1 MPNQT
6 DWILLKKTI
15 NNYKGDIAETWGYI
29 TEENANIVCTHEY
42 NGKDLF
48 DFLMFNEHF
57 SDANT
62 VASCVSLFTE
72 KNMQIIYEKHHAKYH
87 DILKLLCTDRM
98 ILLYEQYHTK
108 VHDENAGLTTDTII
122 TDQESD
128 FNNIYRTAISK
139 RYEKMLNDKPPS
151 NIIIDVINEFK
162 FLTHPYLEDFYIF
175 SLNIK
180 NIEQITKFT
189 DMYKKYMDFVPLVY
203 RLINE
208 YYLEYIKYQLKT
220 IDDMFG
226 SSFIIVLEYYE
237 NLKKCI
243 TSLPKKYVDYRYK
256 DKYGNNI
263 MFYLITLPF
272 LTEKINKEIF
282 EDFFQNNDDIP
293 LDIRN
298 SDGNTIFH
306 FIALYENEIFLKI
319 LMDWITQKQI
329 ISTENE
335 YQNKI
340 GELLK
345 IENAYGKTVFDIL
358 LEKNNYTILMK
369 IVEYMPAK
377 TYLKIT
383 NKLIE
388 NFDIIEKI
396 PNCGNINKIYFDS
409 TNYFV
414 DSLYNMKKEILYDLT
429 EYNECKLKI
438 SKLLSKC
445 SNEIDINQE
454 YCLEWLF
461 VCIKNNEFDLFKL
474 ILSKYFY
481 NEQNNI
487 SKRYLSK
494 PLTKTGEPIIITAI
508 KEQKIQ
514 FIKYLLNYDIDLFVC
529 DKSNRNVFLAALE
542 TKNIYLIRLLRE
554 YIINIPSYSSMASIM
569 ETFVNLLEKHETFNT
584 FSISDTLIK
593 MWNTIEYFA
602 NYLSNSVDSNKNNQT
617 ILNH

>member
-15 NNYKGDIAETWGYI
+15 NNYKGDVAETWGYI
-29 TEENANIVCTHEY
+29 TEDNANVVCTNECH
-42 NGKDLF
+42 GKDLF
-48 DFLMFNEHF
+48 DFLMFHEHF

-62 VASCVSLFTE
+62 VASCISLFTE

-108 VHDENAGLTTDTII
+108 IHDENAGLTTDTII
-122 TDQESD
+122 TEQESD

-139 RYEKMLNDKPPS
+139 RYEKMLCDKPPS
-151 NIIIDVINEFK
+151 NIIIEVINEFK
-162 FLTHPYLEDFYIF
+162 FLTHPYLEDFYNF
-175 SLNIK
+175 TLNIK

-189 DMYKKYMDFVPLVY
+189 DVYGKYMDFIPLVY

-226 SSFIIVLEYYE
+226 SSFIIVSEYYE
-237 NLKKCI
+237 NLKKCV

-256 DKYGNNI
+256 DKNGNNI

-272 LTEKINKEIF
+272 LTENINKDIF

-298 SDGNTIFH
+298 TDGNTIFH
-306 FIALYENEIFLKI
+306 YIALYENEIFFNI
-319 LMDWITQKQI
+319 LMEWIKQNQI
-329 ISTENE
+329 FTSENE
-335 YQNKI
+335 YYDKI
-340 GELLK
+340 SELLK
-345 IENAYGKTVFDIL
+345 IENAFGKTVFDIL
-358 LEKNNYTILMK
+358 LEKNSYVILMK
-369 IVEYMPAK
+369 IIEFMPVK
-377 TYLKIT
+377 SYLKIT

-409 TNYFV
+409 INYFM
-414 DSLYNMKKEILYDLT
+414 DSLHKMKKEILYDLT
-429 EYNECKLKI
+429 EYNDCKLKI

-445 SNEIDINQE
+445 SNEIDMNQE

-461 VCIKNNEFDLFKL
+461 ICIKTNEFDLFKL

-481 NEQNNI
+481 NEQTNI
-487 SKRYLSK
+487 SKQYLNKPFSK
-494 PLTKTGEPIIITAI
+494 SGESIIITAI
-508 KEQKIQ
+508 KEQKVQ
-514 FIKYLLNYDIDLFVC
+514 FIKYLLNYDIDLLVC
-529 DKSNRNVFLAALE
+529 DKSNRNVFMAALE

-554 YIINIPSYSSMASIM
+554 YIINVPLYSSMASIT
-569 ETFVNLLEKHETFNT
+569 ETFINLLEKHETFNT
-584 FSISDTLIK
+584 FSISDTLVK
-593 MWNTIEYFA
+593 LWNTIEYFF
-602 NYLSNSVDSNKNNQT
+602 NYLLNDFNPKENKPNIQYQ
-617 ILNH
+617 